1 MHTLSGLNGPAVCQ
15 PVRQVTSTH
24 RHPASAPIWSLAYTL
39 ADPTQSGFAIM
50 TRLVIPLCVLLLS
63 ACASSVPRQSP
74 AVVPAVTVPAT
85 ASSATAPAAATAISS
100 AIAAPVA
107 TDTGPRPDDNL
118 NAVAWT
124 QTAIEHHVI
133 YREVYRDAQ
142 DKLLQALH
150 DPHWDALAHDERGN
164 KLQGLKPAVVL
175 DIDETTLD
183 NSPYEARLIRDHRAY
198 SDATWAA
205 WVKEEKARALPGA
218 VAFTRFAAA
227 HGIAVIYLSNR
238 DKSLDAA
245 TLANLRQQGF
255 PVSGPDAFL
264 GLGTVVPGCKQI
276 GTQKTC
282 RRQRVAAHYR
292 VLMQFGDQLG
302 DFLSVSHNTV
312 PDRTAAVKPYLG
324 WFGERWF
331 MLPNPTYGDWQPALF
346 NNDWSQSPQQRRK
359 ETLDVLR
366 YH

>member
-1 MHTLSGLNGPAVCQ
+1 MN
-15 PVRQVTSTH
+15 R
-24 RHPASAPIWSLAYTL
+24 LA
-39 ADPTQSGFAIM
+39 
-50 TRLVIPLCVLLLS
+50 IPLCALLLS

-74 AVVPAVTVPAT
+74 AVVPTMTVPAT
-85 ASSATAPAAATAISS
+85 ATSTNAPPAPAAMSSSIDPEAT
-100 AIAAPVA
+100 
-107 TDTGPRPDDNL
+107 TDTGPPPDDNL

-124 QTAIEHHVI
+124 QAAIEHDLI

-142 DKLLQALH
+142 GKLLQALH
-150 DPHWDALAHDERGN
+150 DPHWDALAHDERSN
-164 KLQGLKPAVVL
+164 HLQGLKPAVVL

-183 NSPYEARLIRDHRAY
+183 NSPYEARLVRDHQAY
-198 SDATWAA
+198 SDASWAA

-218 VAFTRFAAA
+218 VAFARFAAA

-255 PVSGPDAFL
+255 PVSGPEAFL

-276 GTQKTC
+276 RTQKTC
-282 RRQRVAAHYR
+282 RRKLVATHYR
-292 VLMQFGDQLG
+292 VLMQVGDQLG
-302 DFLSVSHNTV
+302 DFLSIPRNTV
-312 PDRTAAVKPYLG
+312 QARDDLVKPYLG

-359 ETLDVLR
+359 QTLEALR